1 MRYMVLYMWGL
12 CMCMHV
18 YLSMSKYIC
27 TSIYVYILIW
37 HILYICVYQ
46 VYLMHACMCVW
57 ISYIRTYTY
66 TYIRVWCLC
75 IRMFVSCRCIFIHI
89 HACIYVCKCILFV
102 VFLNVALFHCLVFF
116 QVVITLWVNGW
127 RPMQSLYTRERVA
140 KDGFR
145 ARGHVDYLQ
154 IAPILSMKSIVG
166 NPRNAI
172 YHFLIAED
180 SLEGES
186 LLEETGRHH

>member
-1 MRYMVLYMWGL
+1 
-12 CMCMHV
+12 
-18 YLSMSKYIC
+18 
-27 TSIYVYILIW
+27 
-37 HILYICVYQ
+37 
-46 VYLMHACMCVW
+46 
-57 ISYIRTYTY
+57 
-66 TYIRVWCLC
+66 
-75 IRMFVSCRCIFIHI
+75 
-89 HACIYVCKCILFV
+89 
-102 VFLNVALFHCLVFF
+102 
-116 QVVITLWVNGW
+116 
-127 RPMQSLYTRERVA
+127 MQSLYTRERVA